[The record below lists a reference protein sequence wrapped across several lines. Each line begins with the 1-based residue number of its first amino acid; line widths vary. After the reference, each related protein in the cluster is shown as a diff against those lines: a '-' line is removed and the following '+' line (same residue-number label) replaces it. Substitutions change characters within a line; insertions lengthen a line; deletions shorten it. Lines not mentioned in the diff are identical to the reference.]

1 MRGGQACVSVLAAFL
16 LAGASAPLPGGALP
30 SAQLPANG
38 FAAGWVTARLM
49 LDGVGVVTLAA
60 PDAPALARRFAEI
73 RARLRAGVSR
83 DGTLRMPGTLAA
95 VPGEAGVLYTLGGEP
110 LLTLTPLDARRTGV
124 SGLRDASVAV
134 QAAIDAFLARL
145 PVGEAWQEALFTAAD
160 ERGRPWEPELC
171 AVAVREVGE
180 LVPMGVPG
188 IRASLH
194 GHVLRLTGEVA
205 TLEQKVVLARDA
217 RNLPGVRDVD
227 NMLVVRG
234 GDGDPVFPPEASLLP
249 DAAVR
254 PAEPAS
260 GGQP

>member
-1 MRGGQACVSVLAAFL
+1 MLAAFL
-16 LAGASAPLPGGALP
+16 LAGASAPLPGSAL
-30 SAQLPANG
+30 SPAHPPAPG

-49 LDGVGVVTLAA
+49 LDGAGVLILAA

-95 VPGEAGVLYTLGGEP
+95 VPGEAGILYTLEGEP
-110 LLTLTPLDARRTGV
+110 LLTLTPLDARRTGA
-124 SGLRDASVAV
+124 SGLGEAGVVV
-134 QAAIDAFLARL
+134 QAALDAFLARL
-145 PVGEAWQEALFTAAD
+145 PVGGAWQEALCVVVD
-160 ERGRPWEPELC
+160 DRGRPWEPELC
-171 AVAVREVGE
+171 ATAVREVGE
-180 LVPMGVPG
+180 LVSMGVPG

-227 NMLVVRG
+227 NLLVIRG
-234 GDGDPVFPPEASLLP
+234 GDGEPVFPPEASLLP
-249 DAAVR
+249 DAGVR